1 MNRSPRQ
8 RSHVKKNRS
17 PRRRS
22 PVKKNKSPR
31 RKSPAKKSK
40 SPRRKSPAKKSKS
53 PRRKLP
59 AKKNRSP
66 RRKSP
71 AKKNRSPR
79 RKSPAKKNSR
89 SPNRKSRKYRNILKG
104 GARPEDYDIDNKR
117 LAMDDLKRRIETLD
131 EHVGGNEKRMELI
144 LKLLEELK
152 KRFDMDKYN
161 EILLLV
167 TDEEDFRSI
176 TFTRRKVDVQ
186 FLERLLDVQSLDRIS
201 SVPDQQPVD
210 DLPKRISSAP
220 DPGSC
225 HDYYGSRGK
234 NRFDFG
240 ILGSFNGVDHNE
252 RVKIIRESQR
262 RRQVYLEY
270 EDNKLLLKL
279 MRPRQANQDNTYVW
293 ARDSINV
300 KTRIKNGVDVPDPKN
315 SPHSIEVHVTTHNRA
330 RDTVR
335 VKDSFYTHVTVIKR
349 GNNPNNTE
357 NYHLGTR
364 VYTAPDG
371 LEYYSPV
378 VFWSQNTDPNIV
390 SLTDHADNYIFPFHN
405 NVATLLREFYNWA
418 RTLCIP
424 TFFAQLNGALPPD
437 LFNVSLGVFPALPDL
452 IPVYIA
458 PGLIKGSI
466 QIPAGAVAPVV
477 GGGGVVVA
485 AGGRGGGK
493 GAVVAAAGGRGGG
506 AVVAAAGGR
515 GGGKGKGRGRG
526 KGAVVAA
533 VAAAG
538 GRGGGKGR
546 GRGGGGGGV

>member
-1 MNRSPRQ
+1 MNRSPSRK
-8 RSHVKKNRS
+8 SPVKKNRSPRRRSPAKKSKS

-31 RKSPAKKSK
+31 RKSPV
-40 SPRRKSPAKKSKS
+40 RKNKS

-59 AKKNRSP
+59 S
-66 RRKSP
+66 
-71 AKKNRSPR
+71 KKNRSPR

-104 GARPEDYDIDNKR
+104 GAPDAEDYDIDTKR
-117 LAMDDLKRRIETLD
+117 LAMDELKIRIETLD
-131 EHVGGNEKRMELI
+131 QHVGGLENRMELI
-144 LKLLEELK
+144 LELLEQLK
-152 KRFDMDKYN
+152 KRFNIDTYN
-161 EILLLV
+161 QILELV
-167 TDEEDFRSI
+167 TDEEEFRSR
-176 TFTRRKVDVQ
+176 TFTRAKVDVQ
-186 FLERLLDVQSLDRIS
+186 FLERLLDVQSLERIS
-201 SVPDQQPVD
+201 SVPDQQPV

-240 ILGSFNGVDHNE
+240 ILGSFNGVDHSE
-252 RVKIIRESQR
+252 RVKIIKESKIRRE
-262 RRQVYLEY
+262 VYLEY
-270 EDNKLLLKL
+270 EDRKLLLKL

-300 KTRIKNGVDVPDPKN
+300 KTKIKNGVVVPDPKN
-315 SPHSIEVHVTTHNRA
+315 SPYSIEVHVTTHNRA
-330 RDTVR
+330 RDTVK

-349 GNNPNNTE
+349 GNNPMNPE

-378 VFWSQNTDPNIV
+378 VFWSQNTDPNSV
-390 SLTDHADNYIFPFHN
+390 SLTDHPDNYIFPLHN
-405 NVATLLREFYNWA
+405 NVGTLLKEFYNWA
-418 RTLCIP
+418 RTLHSP
-424 TFFAQLNGALPPD
+424 TFFAQLNGGVSPPD

-458 PGLIKGSI
+458 PGFIPASI

-477 GGGGVVVA
+477 GGGVVVA

-493 GAVVAAAGGRGGG
+493 GAVV
-506 AVVAAAGGR
+506 VAAAGGR
-515 GGGKGKGRGRG
+515 GGGKGAVVAAAGGKGKGRGRG
-526 KGAVVAA
+526 
-533 VAAAG
+533 
-538 GRGGGKGR
+538 RGKGR
-546 GRGGGGGGV
+546 GRGGGGV